1 MERRFWLLGS
11 TQDLAD
17 VGQRMADAFGIR
29 LAEHESYYRGGV
41 YLRGSSGRYEV
52 VIVQA
57 NFTDDDG
64 DLVEADHPDCR
75 TLVYVTDDIS
85 AGPFPSTL
93 SGLCGRCRAA
103 QCHLA
108 TLSVLRGVS
117 WGPSPVPRRALARD
131 GVVAMA

>member
-29 LAEHESYYRGGV
+29 LAEHESHYRGGV

-85 AGPFPSTL
+85 AGPFPSIE
-93 SGLCGRCRAA
+93 SNSMR
-103 QCHLA
+103 
-108 TLSVLRGVS
+108 VLRVS
-117 WGPSPVPRRALARD
+117 AL
-131 GVVAMA
+131 